1 MAIAYPITMP
11 AFGAADAA
19 KNTFNWIE
27 TPTGGSAGAP
37 QTIDFTTSA
46 ATGSFSVA
54 NGSAVE
60 YWATETDTSGNK
72 SADSPH
78 GTIASASD
86 TTPPAAPAAPT
97 VGPGDTAP
105 PAAPMLGKGKKV

>member
-1 MAIAYPITMP
+1 MAIQYPITMP

-19 KNTFNWIE
+19 KNTFNYTE
-27 TPTGGSAGAP
+27 NGVAAQP
-37 QTIDFTTSA
+37 IDFTTSG
-46 ATGSFSVA
+46 ATGSFQVA

-60 YWATETDTSGNK
+60 YWATETDTSGNPSK
-72 SADSPH
+72 DSPH

-86 TTPPAAPAAPT
+86 TTPPAAPATPT